1 MQLDYDIIA
10 VDDDTIEHEIMI
22 RALRKTTYQ
31 IKCFEYANEALEF
44 LQLHQPR
51 FLFVD
56 YRMPDITGIEFI
68 ECLSGNTKLANTNVY
83 LTSNSSVPE
92 AVLHQAKTFGAQ
104 FLLKEVVSSPGYLVD
119 LCNQDGN
126 MTSSE

>member
-31 IKCFEYANEALEF
+31 IKCFEYTDEAYEF

-51 FLFVD
+51 HLFVD
-56 YRMPDITGIEFI
+56 YRMPDATGIEFI
-68 ECLSGNTKLANTNVY
+68 ERLAGNTKLDKTNIY
-83 LTSNSSVPE
+83 LTSNSSIPD
-92 AVLHQAKTFGAQ
+92 AVSLQVDTLGAQ
-104 FLLKEVVSSPGYLVD
+104 FLLKEVVSSPGYLVN

-126 MTSSE
+126 TTSSE